1 MDINAIK
8 LDEALSL
15 KFKLPEK
22 VYFSTHIS
30 VGSLGYFIMLENE
43 LGNYLQKAD
52 VLKII
57 ANINDPLFKNMND
70 FYYITHKDAQQLIAT
85 IDYLPLKFITHTALC
100 TLAKTLNNHPL
111 AAIQAHCTK
120 NKLYVPC
127 NESHESLM
135 INALESTY
143 NLKYI
148 GKTSSGWKNI
158 SYLMFSALDPE
169 NLYTLLRIQ
178 GKLKE
183 QYNN

>member
-22 VYFSTHIS
+22 IYFSTCATNS
-30 VGSLGYFIMLENE
+30 PLGYFVMLENE
-43 LGNYLQKAD
+43 LGNYLQVVD
-52 VLKII
+52 ILRII
-57 ANINDPLFKNMND
+57 TNINDPLFKTMND
-70 FYYITHKDAQQLIAT
+70 FYYITHEDAEQLIAT
-85 IDYLPLKFITHTALC
+85 IDYLPLKFIIHTALC
-100 TLAKTLNNHPL
+100 ALAKTLNNHPS

-143 NLKYI
+143 NLKYL
-148 GKTSSGWKNI
+148 GKTSSGWKSI
-158 SYLMFSALDPE
+158 SYLIFNALDPE
-169 NLYTLLRIQ
+169 NLYMLLRIQ
-178 GKLKE
+178 GKLTGKK
-183 QYNN
+183 

>member
-1 MDINAIK
+1 
-8 LDEALSL
+8 
-15 KFKLPEK
+15 
-22 VYFSTHIS
+22 
-30 VGSLGYFIMLENE
+30 
-43 LGNYLQKAD
+43 
-52 VLKII
+52 
-57 ANINDPLFKNMND
+57 MND

-85 IDYLPLKFITHTALC
+85 IDYLPLKFITHVALC

-183 QYNN
+183 QHNN